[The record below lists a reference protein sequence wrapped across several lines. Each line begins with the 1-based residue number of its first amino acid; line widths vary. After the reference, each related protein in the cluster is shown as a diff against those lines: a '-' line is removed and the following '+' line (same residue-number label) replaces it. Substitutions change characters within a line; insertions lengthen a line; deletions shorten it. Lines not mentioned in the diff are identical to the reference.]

1 MDGGFIAE
9 YEAANKRQKPSK
21 KDGDRTSKITNP
33 DSMNTDIRDYRPK
46 VIIGGKLVWDF
57 SPDDRDPGF

>member
-1 MDGGFIAE
+1 MAGGILEE
-9 YEAANKRQKPSK
+9 YERSRK
-21 KDGDRTSKITNP
+21 KKGKADGVRNSKITEP